1 MNDRHAPDERGG
13 STGSPRTEIR
23 PRPLGLSDD
32 AFAQKRPLRGL
43 ITKSEVR
50 AVSLY
55 KLGLRR
61 DSIVWDVG
69 AGSGS
74 VALEAAVIASEG
86 TVYAVER
93 DPECVEMLRDNV
105 ARLGP
110 ANVVVVAGEAP
121 DTLGTLPAPDCVFVG
136 GGGKRL
142 ANILEGAA
150 ARLNMG
156 GRIVVNLA
164 SIERVGRAQTCL
176 DSLGFDVELTMISAS
191 RGKALPDGTMR
202 LAAENPVFVITGIVT
217 GTGKGGQDIQDG

>member
-1 MNDRHAPDERGG
+1 MDRA
-13 STGSPRTEIR
+13 
-23 PRPLGLSDD
+23 LGLPDD

-61 DSIVWDVG
+61 NSVVWDIG

-93 DPECVEMLRDNV
+93 DAECVEMLRDNIE
-105 ARLGP
+105 RLGP
-110 ANVVVVAGEAP
+110 ANVVVVAAEAP
-121 DTLGTLPAPDCVFVG
+121 GALDGLPAPDCVFVG

-142 ANILEGAA
+142 TDILERVS
-150 ARLNMG
+150 ARLNTD

-164 SIERVGRAQTCL
+164 AIERVSTAQACL
-176 DSLGFDVELTMISAS
+176 GSLGFEVELTMISAS
-191 RGKALPDGTMR
+191 RGSALPDGTMR
-202 LAAENPVFVITGIVT
+202 LAALNPVFIVT
-217 GTGKGGQDIQDG
+217 AANLES

>member
-1 MNDRHAPDERGG
+1 M
-13 STGSPRTEIR
+13 TRTR
-23 PRPLGLSDD
+23 ALGLPDN

-93 DPECVEMLRDNV
+93 DAECMEMLHDNIE
-105 ARLGP
+105 RLGP
-110 ANVVVVAGEAP
+110 ANVVVVSGEAP
-121 DTLGTLPAPDCVFVG
+121 GALNDLPAPDCVFVG
-136 GGGKRL
+136 GGGKAL
-142 ANILEGAA
+142 GDILERAA
-150 ARLNMG
+150 SRLKAG

-164 SIERVGRAQTCL
+164 AIERVGQARACL
-176 DSLGFDVELTMISAS
+176 DSLGFEVELTMISAS
-191 RGKALPDGTMR
+191 RGKALPDGAIR
-202 LAAENPVFVITGIVT
+202 LAALNPVFIITAT
-217 GTGKGGQDIQDG
+217 NN

>member
-1 MNDRHAPDERGG
+1 MGRA
-13 STGSPRTEIR
+13 
-23 PRPLGLSDD
+23 LGLPDD

-55 KLGLRR
+55 KLGLWR

-93 DPECVEMLRDNV
+93 DAECVEMLRDNV

-110 ANVVVVAGEAP
+110 ANVVVVVGEAP
-121 DTLGTLPAPDCVFVG
+121 DALDALPAPDCVFVG
-136 GGGKRL
+136 GGGKGL
-142 ANILEGAA
+142 ADILERVA
-150 ARLNMG
+150 ARLNTG

-164 SIERVGRAQTCL
+164 SVERVTQAQSYL
-176 DSLGFDVELTMISAS
+176 ESVGFDAELTMIGAS

-217 GTGKGGQDIQDG
+217 GTDKGGQDIQDG

>member
-1 MNDRHAPDERGG
+1 MAKGSD
-13 STGSPRTEIR
+13 STGPPRTER
-23 PRPLGLSDD
+23 RERALGLPDD
-32 AFAQKRPLRGL
+32 AFAQRRPLRGL

-93 DPECVEMLRDNV
+93 DLVCVEMLQDNV

-110 ANVVVVAGEAP
+110 ANVVVVEGEAP
-121 DTLGTLPAPDCVFVG
+121 DALDALPAPDCVFVG
-136 GGGKRL
+136 GGGKGL
-142 ANILEGAA
+142 AGILERVA
-150 ARLNMG
+150 ARLNAS

-164 SIERVGRAQTCL
+164 SVERVTQAQSCL
-176 DSLGFDVELTMISAS
+176 ESVGIDVELAMISSS

-202 LAAENPVFVITGIVT
+202 LAAENPVFIVT
-217 GTGKGGQDIQDG
+217 GINMDAQDSQDG

>member
-1 MNDRHAPDERGG
+1 MDRA
-13 STGSPRTEIR
+13 
-23 PRPLGLSDD
+23 LGLPDD
-32 AFAQKRPLRGL
+32 AFAQRRPLRGL

-61 DSIVWDVG
+61 NSVVWDIG

-93 DPECVEMLRDNV
+93 DAECVEMLRDNIEK
-105 ARLGP
+105 LGP
-110 ANVVVVAGEAP
+110 ANVVVVADEAP
-121 DTLGTLPAPDCVFVG
+121 DALDDLPPPDCVFVG

-142 ANILEGAA
+142 TDILERVS
-150 ARLNMG
+150 ARLNTD

-164 SIERVGRAQTCL
+164 AIERVSAAQACL
-176 DSLGFDVELTMISAS
+176 ESLGFGVELTMISAS
-191 RGKALPDGTMR
+191 RGKPLPDGTTR
-202 LAAENPVFVITGIVT
+202 LAALNPIFIVT
-217 GTGKGGQDIQDG
+217 AANLEN

>member
-1 MNDRHAPDERGG
+1 MDRA
-13 STGSPRTEIR
+13 
-23 PRPLGLSDD
+23 LGLPDD

-61 DSIVWDVG
+61 DSTVWDVG

-86 TVYAVER
+86 AVYAVER
-93 DPECVEMLRDNV
+93 DAERVEMLRNNV
-105 ARLGP
+105 AQLGP
-110 ANVVVVAGEAP
+110 DNVVVVAGEAP
-121 DTLGTLPAPDCVFVG
+121 DALDALPAPDSVFVG
-136 GGGKRL
+136 GGGKGL
-142 ANILEGAA
+142 ADILKRVASQ
-150 ARLNMG
+150 LNLN

-164 SIERVGRAQTCL
+164 SIERVTQAQACL
-176 DSLGFDVELTMISAS
+176 ESLGFDVELTMISAS

-202 LAAENPVFVITGIVT
+202 LAAENPVFIV
-217 GTGKGGQDIQDG
+217 KGANMDAQDRQDGQIG

>member
-1 MNDRHAPDERGG
+1 MSRSGG
-13 STGSPRTEIR
+13 STGSPRTESR
-23 PRPLGLSDD
+23 ERALGLPDD
-32 AFAQKRPLRGL
+32 AFAQRRPLRGL

-74 VALEAAVIASEG
+74 VALEAAVIASAG

-93 DPECVEMLRDNV
+93 NAECVEMLQDNI

-110 ANVVVVAGEAP
+110 ANVVVVEGEAP
-121 DTLGTLPAPDCVFVG
+121 DVLDALPAPDCVFVG
-136 GGGKRL
+136 GGGKGL
-142 ANILEGAA
+142 VGILERVT
-150 ARLNMG
+150 ARLNTG
-156 GRIVVNLA
+156 GRVVVNLA
-164 SIERVGRAQTCL
+164 SVERVTQAQSCL
-176 DSLGFDVELTMISAS
+176 ESVGFDAELTMIGAS

-202 LAAENPVFVITGIVT
+202 LAAENPVFIVT
-217 GTGKGGQDIQDG
+217 GVNMDVQDRQDG

>member
-1 MNDRHAPDERGG
+1 MAGRSDLP
-13 STGSPRTEIR
+13 
-23 PRPLGLSDD
+23 DD

-61 DSIVWDVG
+61 DSIIWDIG

-93 DPECVEMLRDNV
+93 DAECVEMLRDNIE
-105 ARLGP
+105 RLGP
-110 ANVVVVAGEAP
+110 ANVVVVADEAP
-121 DTLGTLPAPDCVFVG
+121 HALDALPAPDCVFVG
-136 GGGKRL
+136 GGGKGL
-142 ANILEGAA
+142 ASIYWRRAA
-150 ARLNMG
+150 ARLKAG

-164 SIERVGRAQTCL
+164 SVERVTQAHSCL
-176 DSLGFDVELTMISAS
+176 ESLGCDVELTMISAS

-202 LAAENPVFVITGIVT
+202 LAALNPVFIITAT
-217 GTGKGGQDIQDG
+217 ND